1 MTALHDPR
9 RRLTRRALLCK
20 AGCAAAAAL
29 FPGCA
34 AACFADEPRVANLMR
49 GRISDEQEIAI
60 GRRFAEEFEA
70 ESPVLANPLIDQ
82 HLNAMVR
89 ELAAKSQ
96 RPRMPYHVK
105 VINMP
110 AINAA
115 SLPGGSIYV
124 YRGMLGIL
132 STENE
137 LAAVLAHEIGH
148 IAGRHTINQL
158 MLTFQAQA
166 LLKPLLEN
174 LNRQN
179 GAVEKILEQL
189 GGAVALIARL
199 SYSRQDEAQ
208 ADLLG
213 FYDMLRAGWDPRGF
227 LAMFDAME
235 EQETT
240 SQSASQPALLAHP
253 PTEDRVAAIERELKL
268 VTIPE
273 DARTDSLDFRA
284 CKAAL
289 QLLTSHPAQPPG

>member
-1 MTALHDPR
+1 MTALHDAPGTW
-9 RRLTRRALLCK
+9 TRRALLCR
-20 AGCAAAAAL
+20 AGSAAAAAL
-29 FPGCA
+29 LPGCA
-34 AACFADEPRVANLMR
+34 SICLGNEPRVANAQRARM
-49 GRISDEQEIAI
+49 SDEQEIAL
-60 GRRFAEEFEA
+60 GRRFAADFES

-89 ELAAKSQ
+89 ELAATSQ
-96 RPRMPYHVK
+96 RPHMPYRAK
-105 VINMP
+105 VINLP
-110 AINAA
+110 AMNAA

-124 YRGMLGIL
+124 YRGMLEIL

-189 GGAVALIARL
+189 GGAVALLARL
-199 SYSRQDEAQ
+199 SYSRQDESQ

-213 FYDMLRAGWDPRGF
+213 FYDMLRAGWDPRGY
-227 LAMFDAME
+227 LAMFESME
-235 EQETT
+235 EQESESRNS
-240 SQSASQPALLAHP
+240 SQSALLVHP

-268 VTIPE
+268 ITIPE

-289 QLLTSHPAQPPG
+289 QLLSSHPAQPPG

>member
-1 MTALHDPR
+1 MTALHDAPGKW
-9 RRLTRRALLCK
+9 TRRALLCR
-20 AGCAAAAAL
+20 AGSAAAAAL
-29 FPGCA
+29 LPGCA
-34 AACFADEPRVANLMR
+34 SICLGNEPRVANAQRARM
-49 GRISDEQEIAI
+49 SDEQEIAL
-60 GRRFAEEFEA
+60 GRRFAADFES

-89 ELAAKSQ
+89 ELAATSQ
-96 RPRMPYHVK
+96 RPHMPYRAK
-105 VINMP
+105 VINLP
-110 AINAA
+110 AMNAA

-124 YRGMLGIL
+124 YRGMLEIL

-189 GGAVALIARL
+189 GGAVALLARL
-199 SYSRQDEAQ
+199 SYSRQDESQ

-213 FYDMLRAGWDPRGF
+213 FYDMLRAGWDPRGY
-227 LAMFDAME
+227 LAMFESME
-235 EQETT
+235 EQESESRNS
-240 SQSASQPALLAHP
+240 SQSALLVHP

-268 VTIPE
+268 ITIPE

-289 QLLTSHPAQPPG
+289 RLLSSHPAQPPG